1 MRLSDTL
8 PATLAECGEHLLA
21 NARARI
27 DPAWIDLALTNAG
40 LLSVRRRKLP
50 AEVVVWLVLGASLI
64 AGMAFDEV
72 VRHLGLTPTTRRKG
86 TQTPPNSGAVADARA
101 RVGDG
106 VMRELF
112 AITAGHWRDLD
123 DFSHLRFHGLLVLA
137 ADGVT
142 LRTPDTASNREE
154 FGKPSSRR
162 GEAAYPV
169 VNAVALV
176 EVATHLV
183 VDIET
188 GGAKTSELAMFE
200 PLVARLPPNS
210 LTILDRNYDSVRHLH
225 LAQSRGGDRH
235 WLARSKGRVGAVV
248 LRALGEGDDLVEIT
262 VGRDARRKE
271 ATLGHTFIARRIR
284 YVAGSTKVT
293 LLTSMLD
300 PLRFPA
306 VEIAALYHQRWEI
319 EMTFDD
325 LKTEQRQSAVTLR
338 SKTPVGIRQEL
349 YGLLVAHNLVR
360 IEMARVAVLIGVVP
374 TRISFHRAL
383 GLVCEHVRR
392 TSAGT
397 PPSKWADREVLL
409 LNELRWLVL
418 PERRAD
424 RHFPRAMKM
433 PVGRYARKVP
443 SAPQA
448 ASREPTG

>member
-27 DPAWIDLALTNAG
+27 DPAWIDQALVNAG
-40 LLSVRRRKLP
+40 HLSVRRRKLP

-72 VRHLGLTPTTRRKG
+72 MRRLDLTPTTRRKG

-101 RVGDG
+101 RVGDV
-106 VMRELF
+106 VMQELF
-112 AITAGHWRDLD
+112 KITAGHWRNLD
-123 DFSHLRFHGLLVLA
+123 DFAHLRFHGLIVLA

-142 LRTPDTASNREE
+142 IRTPDTPSNVDE

-169 VNAVALV
+169 VNAVALLEVVTHFIVDV
-176 EVATHLV
+176 EF
-183 VDIET
+183 

-200 PLVARLPPNS
+200 PLVARLPPDS
-210 LTILDRNYDSVRHLH
+210 VTILDRNYDSVRHLH
-225 LAQSRGGDRH
+225 LVQARGEERH
-235 WLARSKGRVGAVV
+235 WLARSKGRVGARV
-248 LRALGEGDDLVEIT
+248 LRSLGEGDDLVEIS
-262 VGRDARRKE
+262 VGRDARRKD
-271 ATLGHTFIARRIR
+271 ATLGDTFIARCIR
-284 YVAGSTKVT
+284 YTAGSTKVT

-300 PLRFPA
+300 PVRFPA
-306 VEIAALYHQRWEI
+306 AEIAALYHQRWEI

-325 LKTEQRQSAVTLR
+325 LKTEQRESALTLR

-374 TRISFHRAL
+374 TRISFHRAV

-392 TSAGT
+392 TTAGT
-397 PPSKWADREVLL
+397 PPSKWADREGLL
-409 LNELRWLVL
+409 LSELRWLVL
-418 PERRAD
+418 PERRTE

-443 SAPQA
+443 GVP
-448 ASREPTG
+448 